1 MARVKIYKENNYF
14 IGFLILILILILS
27 LYLTF
32 SSINLFIFY
41 IFFELSL
48 IPTLILI
55 IGWGYQPERI
65 EAGLYLLFY
74 TLLISLPI
82 IIGIFYFYLKR
93 ESLCFYFIKQ
103 IDELFIYF
111 CINIV
116 FFCKMP
122 IFFIHLWLPKAHVE
136 APVAG
141 SIILAGILLK
151 LGGYGIL
158 RLLRKFLYL
167 GVKINFVFIIISLLG
182 GFIISLI
189 CIRQRDIKSLIAYS
203 SVAHIGMVIRGLITL
218 YIWGINGAFL
228 IMLAHG
234 LCSSGL
240 FCLAN
245 IIYERISRRSLYLS
259 RGILTILPNL
269 SFWWFIFCIRNMAAP
284 PSLNLLREI
293 ILINSIIR
301 YDRILIII
309 LSLLSFFSAVYSLYL
324 FSFSQHGKFI
334 RIFSIHSGLY
344 REYLSLGLHWFP
356 LNLFILKSRLF
367 NFFYSNSLF
376 KILTCGV
383 KEIEYILNN

>member
-122 IFFIHLWLPKAHVE
+122 IFFIHL
-136 APVAG
+136 
-141 SIILAGILLK
+141 
-151 LGGYGIL
+151 
-158 RLLRKFLYL
+158 
-167 GVKINFVFIIISLLG
+167 
-182 GFIISLI
+182 
-189 CIRQRDIKSLIAYS
+189 
-203 SVAHIGMVIRGLITL
+203 
-218 YIWGINGAFL
+218 
-228 IMLAHG
+228 
-234 LCSSGL
+234 
-240 FCLAN
+240 
-245 IIYERISRRSLYLS
+245 
-259 RGILTILPNL
+259 
-269 SFWWFIFCIRNMAAP
+269 
-284 PSLNLLREI
+284 
-293 ILINSIIR
+293 
-301 YDRILIII
+301 
-309 LSLLSFFSAVYSLYL
+309 
-324 FSFSQHGKFI
+324 
-334 RIFSIHSGLY
+334 
-344 REYLSLGLHWFP
+344 
-356 LNLFILKSRLF
+356 
-367 NFFYSNSLF
+367 
-376 KILTCGV
+376 
-383 KEIEYILNN
+383 